1 LEDFQVVN
9 EFNQRHLLI
18 FVDVFVLFHANITE
32 ELLVASVD
40 QAYLLDV
47 LIVLRTEYTEIA
59 GVH

>member
-1 LEDFQVVN
+1 VVN